1 MANYNNDNSQN
12 GIKRNDNFDE
22 IQSLISDNLDW
33 KGTENVTDQMRKER
47 ANYVT
52 NQIQRMLST
61 DLLKEKLNV
70 FYEYEKHYLEIL
82 KQYKEELKFA
92 AALQEDIR
100 KERSKFF
107 AETLKEV
114 STTLKSTGVNAE
126 IQNEWIKELVASYT
140 KSLDLSSGLVEE
152 QIIDTLGDIKKEEK
166 QIISETQKE

>member
-12 GIKRNDNFDE
+12 GMKRNDNFDK
-22 IQSLISDNLDW
+22 IQSLISENLDW
-33 KGTENVTDQMRKER
+33 KGAEPVTDQMRKER
-47 ANYVT
+47 ANCVT
-52 NQIQRMLST
+52 NQIQTMLST
-61 DLLKEKLNV
+61 DLLKEKLDL

-82 KQYKEELKFA
+82 KQYKDELKFA

-114 STTLKSTGVNAE
+114 STTLKSTGVNSE